1 MLETLRVRNFGAVDD
16 VAIDLDEGLT
26 VLTGET
32 GAGKTLLIE
41 ALHLVLG
48 GKDRA
53 LPVRDASSPS
63 RVEAVFADD
72 DGSEVVL
79 ARELTPNGRL
89 RASIDGATASA
100 QLLAGRGE
108 PLCQL
113 HGQHEHQVLR
123 AAGAARVLLDR
134 SGAIDDAGVRALR
147 ADRRALLAQREL
159 LGGTHE
165 ERARRLDLVAH
176 ECAEIDVVSPS
187 GPDEVEQRLEELA
200 VVAGILE
207 SKEALTLAA
216 SALDADGERVT
227 AATCLSDALGHLPR
241 SMDELKDE
249 LVA

>member
-123 AAGAARVLLDR
+123 AAVDR
-134 SGAIDDAGVRALR
+134 
-147 ADRRALLAQREL
+147 
-159 LGGTHE
+159 
-165 ERARRLDLVAH
+165 
-176 ECAEIDVVSPS
+176 
-187 GPDEVEQRLEELA
+187 QRLA
-200 VVAGILE
+200 VKCVDDHQRNQLLR
-207 SKEALTLAA
+207 KM
-216 SALDADGERVT
+216 V
-227 AATCLSDALGHLPR
+227 
-241 SMDELKDE
+241 
-249 LVA
+249 